1 MSTLAGVSLKDFLA
15 QQHDFVIV
23 GGGTAGLA
31 LAARLSENREVTV
44 AVLEAGEWKD
54 GDLKVDAPACCGT
67 TPMNPDYDWMM
78 SSVPQQNAKGRTFA
92 MPRGKALGGC
102 SAINYMA
109 MQVAHKKEY
118 DTFGELAGDTQIW
131 NWKEFQRC
139 LYKCSTLHQP
149 ALPIQAAHGILP
161 VTRAGN
167 EQGTGPLQISSSSW
181 FGSLQKDLIKAFS
194 DKGLPFELDGFR
206 GDPVGTWSC
215 PLAIDPL
222 NGKRSYSAA
231 AYFAPNKDRPNLRVL
246 TGAQAVKVELEQA
259 DDGLQRATGV
269 TFLFEGKRE
278 FVGARREV
286 ISSAGTFLS
295 PKLLE
300 LSGIGDRSVLE
311 PLGIPVKVDLPGV
324 GSNLQDHVF
333 VVIANQ
339 LTDKH
344 EQSFERLRD
353 PTVFAAALEKYH
365 SVPEG
370 QIGDRGFL
378 ATSFS
383 SLTYI
388 PGKHFLSA
396 EQRTELRQRAT
407 SVDWSNLSA
416 GAIDGLKKTL
426 EWLEDD
432 DLPQMEFIYVP
443 FFYPIGAAPE
453 EGKTYQCIGS
463 ALQHPFYFSNP
474 ADLFCLSNGLQY
486 SEKLLESEHIK
497 SSIVKLHDAYGRGD
511 AAIKDHDEYVKDFA
525 ETVHHSM
532 GSCGAFPRE
541 KGGVVDSRLLVH
553 GTKNLRVV
561 DASVIPLMIST
572 HPMATVYAIAERA
585 AELIAEDNNVIVGGG
600 TAGLVL
606 AARLSEDPAVTVAV
620 LEAGDWKAGDLKVEA
635 PVLRGQTMM
644 DPNYDWTI
652 ESVAQQNTKDR
663 AWPLPRGR
671 MLGGSSAQN
680 FMVWNVGAAKEYD
693 HLGECIG
700 DPSLWNWKEISR
712 CLRKATRLR
721 PATLPLQLEHGAP
734 SSADDAI
741 HGSSGPIQLS
751 YSHWFGPLHKQF
763 NRAFDDLGLPMN
775 PDGVSGNPIG
785 YWCSPATVD
794 PATGRRSDAASA
806 YFAPNSTRPN
816 LKVLTG
822 ALATRIELIVDPDGL
837 QRASGVHFV
846 YDGQDAFVRSKG
858 EIISCAGALLSPKLL
873 ELSGIGSPSVLSPL
887 DIDVKVNLPDVG
899 EQLQD
904 HIILYILAQ
913 LKDDYIGKTWDVLR
927 DEVLLDA
934 AMKQYLSVSGGK
946 DPQDGEIDRGV
957 IASTVCGLAYVPG
970 SNFLNKEE
978 REELRRLAMSADWSN
993 LAPGTVE
1000 GLQKQLEWL
1009 DDDEIPL
1016 MEYLCS
1022 PGYLPSGVG
1031 PEAGKAYQAVP
1042 FCLQHPFSRGS
1053 VHIKS
1058 ADPTVKPAVDPKY
1071 LSNPAD
1077 LYLMTHAAKR
1087 AERILS
1093 SPHLKDAIAKHHDA
1107 YGRGD
1112 ERIRDH
1118 EEVRIGPI
1126 ETCFPLMLSTHIVAS
1141 VYALAERA
1149 AELTREDFL
1158 QARQAKR

>member
-161 VTRAGN
+161 VTRAAN

-463 ALQHPFYFSNP
+463 ALQHPFSRGSTHIKSADPVDPPAVNPNYFSNP

-620 LEAGDWKAGDLKVEA
+620 LKAGDWKAGDLKVEA

-652 ESVAQQNTKDR
+652 ESVA
-663 AWPLPRGR
+663 
-671 MLGGSSAQN
+671 
-680 FMVWNVGAAKEYD
+680 
-693 HLGECIG
+693 
-700 DPSLWNWKEISR
+700 
-712 CLRKATRLR
+712 
-721 PATLPLQLEHGAP
+721 
-734 SSADDAI
+734 
-741 HGSSGPIQLS
+741 
-751 YSHWFGPLHKQF
+751 
-763 NRAFDDLGLPMN
+763 RAFDDLGLPMN

-1000 GLQKQLEWL
+1000 GLQKQLKWL

-1087 AERILS
+1087 AERILC

-1118 EEVRIGPI
+1118 EELDHAHTHRSRFHAVASHDVGRQYVRDFVKTTYHQLGTCAAMPRDKGGVLDPRLKVFG
-1126 ETCFPLMLSTHIVAS
+1126 TSNLRVVDASCFPLMLSTHIVAS

-1149 AELTREDFL
+1149 AELIREDFL